1 MKEYKII
8 FSAFVFF
15 YTMFFKWSTFDPT
28 FMGWINNGLILS
40 FIAINYPIFK
50 KIFKPEYRT
59 INLFVLLWGAVVIYS
74 AYQNQN
80 LTYDVPI
87 WNSVT
92 QRFDF
97 NTRNATRYDHSYYY
111 VIKILMSVLYF
122 EYLNLHNK
130 ASIFIKYL
138 LIFMT
143 PFVIISDIN
152 GFIYQS
158 SGIDGYLAG
167 NKFYVCYLNIFLAT
181 IYYLQHPTLEGK
193 SKYKMQ
199 FLLLTTFLLSLKTQ
213 CSTMVIGTI
222 VYYYLIFYWSITKRG
237 KLYKAKTFLT
247 GLFICDILFFFIVT
261 LLLQIPL
268 IQFIVVDVLGE
279 DLTLTGRIGMYAS
292 LGEVLSECPFYG
304 FGLGNASLATTMY
317 MVGDNAQNGF
327 LNLFLEIGF
336 LGVFLFYGI
345 LLLMMRKAKSNKT
358 SYSLICFIY
367 TMLILSSIEIT
378 FTTYFFAMSIL
389 FLLRNT
395 STSNTLKNSPTNYNK
410 HENCRNYNCTPIA

>member
-345 LLLMMRKAKSNKT
+345 LLLMMRKAKSNKA
-358 SYSLICFIY
+358 SYSLICFVY

-378 FTTYFFAMSIL
+378 FTTYFFAMSTL
-389 FLLRNT
+389 LLLRNT
-395 STSNTLKNSPTNYNK
+395 STSSILKNSPTNYNK
-410 HENCRNYNCTPIA
+410 HENYRNYNCTSIA

>member
-1 MKEYKII
+1 
-8 FSAFVFF
+8 
-15 YTMFFKWSTFDPT
+15 
-28 FMGWINNGLILS
+28 
-40 FIAINYPIFK
+40 
-50 KIFKPEYRT
+50 
-59 INLFVLLWGAVVIYS
+59 
-74 AYQNQN
+74 
-80 LTYDVPI
+80 
-87 WNSVT
+87 
-92 QRFDF
+92 
-97 NTRNATRYDHSYYY
+97 
-111 VIKILMSVLYF
+111 
-122 EYLNLHNK
+122 
-130 ASIFIKYL
+130 
-138 LIFMT
+138 MT

-345 LLLMMRKAKSNKT
+345 LLLMMRKAKSNKA
-358 SYSLICFIY
+358 SYSLICFVY

-378 FTTYFFAMSIL
+378 FTTYFFAMSTL
-389 FLLRNT
+389 LLLRNT
-395 STSNTLKNSPTNYNK
+395 STSSILKNSPTNYNK
-410 HENCRNYNCTPIA
+410 HENYRNYNCTSIA

>member
-268 IQFIVVDVLGE
+268 LQVIVVDVLGE

-345 LLLMMRKAKSNKT
+345 LLLMMRKAKSNKA
-358 SYSLICFIY
+358 SYSLICFVY

-378 FTTYFFAMSIL
+378 FTTYFFAMSTL
-389 FLLRNT
+389 LLLRNT
-395 STSNTLKNSPTNYNK
+395 STSSILKNSPTNYNK
-410 HENCRNYNCTPIA
+410 HENYRNYNCTSIA

>member
-345 LLLMMRKAKSNKT
+345 LLLMMRKAKSNKA
-358 SYSLICFIY
+358 SYSLICFVY

-378 FTTYFFAMSIL
+378 FTTYFFAMSTL
-389 FLLRNT
+389 LLLRNT
-395 STSNTLKNSPTNYNK
+395 STSSILKNSLTNYNK
-410 HENCRNYNCTPIA
+410 HENYRNYNCTSIA

>member
-111 VIKILMSVLYF
+111 VIKILMSILYF

-336 LGVFLFYGI
+336 LGVFSFYGI

-378 FTTYFFAMSIL
+378 FTTYFFAMSTL
-389 FLLRNT
+389 LLLRNT
-395 STSNTLKNSPTNYNK
+395 STSSILKNSPTNYNK
-410 HENCRNYNCTPIA
+410 HENYRNYNCTSIA

>member
-336 LGVFLFYGI
+336 WGVFLFYGI
-345 LLLMMRKAKSNKT
+345 LLLMMRKAKSNKA
-358 SYSLICFIY
+358 SYSLICFVY

-378 FTTYFFAMSIL
+378 FTTYFFAMSTL
-389 FLLRNT
+389 LLLRNT
-395 STSNTLKNSPTNYNK
+395 STSSILKNSPTNYNK
-410 HENCRNYNCTPIA
+410 HENYRNYNCTSIA